1 MRLEKSILTE
11 AEYLLHQ
18 IISSTELILDDFH
31 DGSIISERNYDQLK
45 LADQILFDI
54 QEELN
59 NTNKPSHLK

>member
-1 MRLEKSILTE
+1 MRLEKSSLTE

>member
-1 MRLEKSILTE
+1 MKLGESTLTE

-18 IISSTELILDDFH
+18 IISSTELILDDLH

-59 NTNKPSHLK
+59 NINKPSHLK